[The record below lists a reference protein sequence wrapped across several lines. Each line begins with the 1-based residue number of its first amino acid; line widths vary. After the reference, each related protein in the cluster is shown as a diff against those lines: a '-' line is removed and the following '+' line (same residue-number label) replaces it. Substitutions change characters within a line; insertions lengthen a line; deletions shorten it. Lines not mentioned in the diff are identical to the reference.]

1 MKLYVKNTLTGLV
14 PMYPADLD
22 EKKRLKLGE
31 EYEVSIR
38 RPRNVKFH
46 RLFFQLLNVGHQ
58 NTQLELPFEAYRKY
72 VVMKAGYF
80 NSYQTPKGVFF
91 EAQSISFSSMDED
104 TFKGVFDKVLD
115 IIIQDIGV
123 EKEDVMAVLDEY
135 S

>member
-1 MKLYVKNTLTGLV
+1 
-14 PMYPADLD
+14 
-22 EKKRLKLGE
+22 
-31 EYEVSIR
+31 
-38 RPRNVKFH
+38 
-46 RLFFQLLNVGHQ
+46 
-58 NTQLELPFEAYRKY
+58 
-72 VVMKAGYF
+72 MKAGYF